1 MTPQNG
7 NPGAGGAGASK
18 VRSPQQQN
26 NTKPTPT
33 RPWLEVSWGAATVVC
48 FHGREAQTLA
58 LLLHQGASGFTS
70 GQASPLGWARRTS
83 AYIFKLRAA
92 GLVITTT
99 PTTIGGGVTVG
110 RYVLV
115 TPVTVIARH
124 GC

>member
-18 VRSPQQQN
+18 VRSPQQRN
-26 NTKPTPT
+26 NPKPTPT
-33 RPWLEVSWGAATVVC
+33 RPWLEASWGAGVQIR

-58 LLLHQGASGFTS
+58 LLLRKGKRGFTS

-83 AYIFKLRAA
+83 AYIFKPRAA

-99 PTTIGGGVTVG
+99 PTTIAGGVTVG

-115 TPVTVIARH
+115 TLVQVIARH

>member
-26 NTKPTPT
+26 SSKPTPT
-33 RPWLEVSWGAATVVC
+33 RPWLEVSWGAGMQIR

-58 LLLHQGASGFTS
+58 LLLRKGKRGFTS

-99 PTTIGGGVTVG
+99 PTTIAGGVTVG
-110 RYVLV
+110 CYVLV
-115 TPVTVIARH
+115 TQVQVIARH